1 MPGQTFKTIPG
12 LASEAGKKS
21 RRGPSKVSGQTKEK
35 IARLV
40 DKLFDD
46 VMGDMDSLETKDKA
60 NLLVKLI
67 EYEIPKRRAVESTVE
82 LSMLSDEEVNELIER
97 IMNHE
102 QET

>member
-1 MPGQTFKTIPG
+1 MAGFDNIER
-12 LASEAGKKS
+12 AREAGRKS
-21 RRGPSKVSGQTKEK
+21 KRGPSKVSGQTKEK
-35 IARLV
+35 IAQLV
-40 DKLFDD
+40 ETLFDD
-46 VMGDMDSLETKDKA
+46 VMNNMDDLETKDKA